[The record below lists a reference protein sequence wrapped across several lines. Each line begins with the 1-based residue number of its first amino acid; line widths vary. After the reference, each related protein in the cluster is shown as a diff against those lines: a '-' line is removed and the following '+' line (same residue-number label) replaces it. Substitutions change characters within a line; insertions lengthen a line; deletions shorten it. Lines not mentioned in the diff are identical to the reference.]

1 MTEDSKKTDFERSC
15 CPVACALDLLGDKW
29 TLLIIRDLLLGKKR
43 YQEFLASPEQIA
55 TNILADRLKKLDAA
69 GIIVQHA
76 YQQKPARYEY
86 ALTRKGQDL
95 RPVLEALVKWG
106 LVYYPGAMVF
116 KSHERHAENAEK
128 PEARNPPG

>member
-1 MTEDSKKTDFERSC
+1 MAEDSEKIDFERSC

-43 YQEFLASPEQIA
+43 YQEFFASPEQIA

-86 ALTRKGQDL
+86 ALTQKGEDL
-95 RPVLEALVKWG
+95 RSVLEALVKWG
-106 LVYYPGAMVF
+106 MTYYPGTKVF
-116 KSHERHAENAEK
+116 KSYERHTAAGREK
-128 PEARNPPG
+128 